1 MTIFTTASLIKK
13 TVKTAKGEHHAEGV
27 QEYL

>member
-1 MTIFTTASLIKK
+1 MTIFTTAALIKK
-13 TVKTAKGEHHAEGV
+13 TVKQRKGEHHAEGV